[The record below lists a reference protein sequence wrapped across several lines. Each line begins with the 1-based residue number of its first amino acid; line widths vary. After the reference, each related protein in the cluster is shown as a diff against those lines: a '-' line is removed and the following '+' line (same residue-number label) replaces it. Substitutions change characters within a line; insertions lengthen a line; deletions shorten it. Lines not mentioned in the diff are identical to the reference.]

1 MTDDSRLIILN
12 NEVEARLLESV
23 LTEKGI
29 PHLIRSYKDLAY
41 DGIYQ
46 FQQGW
51 GHVEAPPEYMAQVRQ
66 IYDDLCKKK

>member
-46 FQQGW
+46 FQQGAC
-51 GHVEAPPEYMAQVRQ
+51 GSAA
-66 IYDDLCKKK
+66 